1 MIVLMSVQMK
11 SIPIYQVDA
20 FTKGAFTGNP
30 AAVCV
35 PDAWLPD
42 GIMQKI
48 AAENN
53 LAETAFII
61 PDGNDWKIRWFTPL
75 VEVDLCG
82 HATLASGYVVL
93 NQLKPGSGNVTF
105 HSLHSGTLIV
115 SSKGEMLE
123 LDFPTDTLTACS
135 LPVVIKESLGI
146 SPVESYMGRSDYL
159 VLLDSEAEVLNVRPD
174 FKRLAS
180 ADGRGV
186 IVSAAGTDVDFVSR
200 FFAPQAGIDEDPV
213 TGSAHTT
220 LTPFWSARL
229 GKTVMNAQQLS
240 ARGGYLEC
248 ILKGD
253 RTLIAGGASLF
264 LKGVIYVDLA

>member
-1 MIVLMSVQMK
+1 MSVQMK
-11 SIPIYQVDA
+11 SIPIFQVDA
-20 FTKGAFTGNP
+20 FTAGPFTGNP

-35 PDAWLPD
+35 PGDWLPD
-42 GIMQKI
+42 DVLQKI

-93 NQLKPGSGNVTF
+93 NHLKPDTKMVTF
-105 HSLHSGTLIV
+105 NSLHRGTLSV
-115 SSKGEMLE
+115 SSKGDLLE
-123 LDFPTDTLTACS
+123 LDFPTDTLRACT
-135 LPVVIKESLGI
+135 LPDVIKESLGV

-159 VLLDSEAEVLNVRPD
+159 VLLNSEGEVINLSPD
-174 FKRLAS
+174 FRRLAS

-186 IVSAAGTDVDFVSR
+186 IVTAMGNEVDFVSR

-229 GKTVMNAQQLS
+229 GKTAMKARQLS

-248 ILKGD
+248 TLKGD
-253 RTLIAGGASLF
+253 RTLIAGHAALY
-264 LKGVIYVDLA
+264 LKGVIYV

>member
-1 MIVLMSVQMK
+1 MKMK
-11 SIPIYQVDA
+11 SLPIYQVDA
-20 FTKGAFTGNP
+20 FTVGPFTGNP

-35 PDAWLPD
+35 PGEWLPD
-42 GIMQKI
+42 EIMQKI

-93 NQLKPGSGNVTF
+93 NHLKPASENVTF
-105 HSLHSGTLIV
+105 HSLHSGTLSV
-115 SSKGEMLE
+115 SSRGDMLE
-123 LDFPTDTLTACS
+123 LDFPTDTLTACV
-135 LPVVIKESLGI
+135 LPAVIEESLGI

-159 VLLDSEAEVLNVRPD
+159 VLLNSEDEVLSLSPD
-174 FKRLAS
+174 FRRLAS

-186 IVSAAGTDVDFVSR
+186 IVTAPGTDVDFVSR

-229 GKTVMNAQQLS
+229 GRTALKARQLS

-248 ILKGD
+248 TLND
-253 RTLIAGGASLF
+253 ARTLIAGRASLF
-264 LKGVIYVDLA
+264 LKGVIYV

>member
-1 MIVLMSVQMK
+1 MK
-11 SIPIYQVDA
+11 SIPIFQVDA
-20 FTKGAFTGNP
+20 FTVGPFTGNP

-35 PDAWLPD
+35 PDEWLPD
-42 GIMQKI
+42 DVMQRI

-93 NQLKPGSGNVTF
+93 NQLKPGSKNVIF
-105 HSLHSGTLIV
+105 HSLHRGTLSV
-115 SSKGEMLE
+115 SSRGDMLE

-135 LPVVIKESLGI
+135 LPAVIKESLGV

-159 VLLDSEAEVLNVRPD
+159 ILLNSEDEVLSLTPD
-174 FKRLAS
+174 FRRLAS

-186 IVSAAGTDVDFVSR
+186 IVTAAGTDVDFVSR

-229 GKTVMNAQQLS
+229 GKTAMQARQLS

-248 ILKGD
+248 SLNGD
-253 RTLIAGGASLF
+253 RTLIAGHAALY
-264 LKGVIYVDLA
+264 LKGAIYI